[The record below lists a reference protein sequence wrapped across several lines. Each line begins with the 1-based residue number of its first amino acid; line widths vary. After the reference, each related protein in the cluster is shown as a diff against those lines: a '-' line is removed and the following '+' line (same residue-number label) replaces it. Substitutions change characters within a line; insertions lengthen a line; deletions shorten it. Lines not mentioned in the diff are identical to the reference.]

1 MKLRSLLLVYS
12 SVHILV
18 TTPQLDM
25 IKISLLG
32 YIENL
37 QCVLC

>member
-1 MKLRSLLLVYS
+1 MKLHSLLLLYS
-12 SVHILV
+12 SGHILV

-32 YIENL
+32 YTENL
-37 QCVLC
+37 